1 MEIMEIKLGN
11 EMAASANGTISWV
24 TQIQNTLCGELQK
37 GALRSTAV
45 DDTMSNKIQQYES

>member
-1 MEIMEIKLGN
+1 MEIKLGN
-11 EMAASANGTISWV
+11 EMAASANVTISWV

-45 DDTMSNKIQQYES
+45 DDIMPNKIQQYES